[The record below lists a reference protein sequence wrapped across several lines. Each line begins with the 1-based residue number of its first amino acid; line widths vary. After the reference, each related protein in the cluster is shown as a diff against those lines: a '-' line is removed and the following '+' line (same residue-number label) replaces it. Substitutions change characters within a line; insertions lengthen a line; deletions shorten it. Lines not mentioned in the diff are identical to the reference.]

1 MSETTIATSAEKPRR
16 PIIEVPLE
24 KLPPI
29 DEHEI
34 EVDAPAEAT
43 WAALF
48 PTLEKSFNS
57 PFARRYSRKVGARET
72 DAHGDLHHP
81 GGALPGFIVCRS
93 IAPVM
98 LALVGE
104 HAFSKYAVVF
114 RIDLLPGQRSRVRL
128 ETRAE
133 FYGAR
138 GRIYRIAVIGT
149 RFHVLAVNR
158 LLRSIRRAAERSANG
173 R

>member
-1 MSETTIATSAEKPRR
+1 
-16 PIIEVPLE
+16 
-24 KLPPI
+24 
-29 DEHEI
+29 
-34 EVDAPAEAT
+34 
-43 WAALF
+43 
-48 PTLEKSFNS
+48 
-57 PFARRYSRKVGARET
+57 
-72 DAHGDLHHP
+72 
-81 GGALPGFIVCRS
+81 
-93 IAPVM
+93 M

-104 HAFSKYAVVF
+104 HRFSKYAVVF

-133 FYGAR
+133 FSGAR
-138 GRIYRIAVIGT
+138 GRFYRVAVIGT

>member
-1 MSETTIATSAEKPRR
+1 MTGTLAEESAARKPWTID
-16 PIIEVPLE
+16 VPLE

-29 DEHEI
+29 DEHAIEI
-34 EVDAPAEAT
+34 DAPAEAA

-48 PTLEKSFNS
+48 PTLERAFDTRS
-57 PFARRYSRKVGARET
+57 AQRYAAKVNARET
-72 DAHGDLHHP
+72 KRKGDLHHP
-81 GGALPGFIVCRS
+81 GGTLPGFTITRA

-98 LALVGE
+98 LAMAGE
-104 HAFSKYAVVF
+104 HHFAKYAVVF

-133 FYGAR
+133 FVGGK
-138 GRIYRIAVIGT
+138 GRFYRVAVLGT
-149 RFHVLAVNR
+149 RGHVLMVRR
-158 LLRSIRRAAERSANG
+158 LLRQIKRGAERSADG